1 MLSISTPLNCCTEV
15 GNYTFSVD
23 YISDGDGSPDTL
35 FQEYSRP
42 VYVFDG
48 VVAEEDEFDMIWLGY
63 TGSRW
68 FGMQFNLAEMNV
80 TNADLQVRSKEFH
93 AFWNRAYNRVTYYVS
108 DPTTKPTPVGVDW
121 YIIGERGSQYGVS
134 FTSSNQQGLLL
145 IMHYTNKSF
154 ATFFFQAIWGLIPSS
169 SEQSDWT
176 RLLSMCGWA

>member
-1 MLSISTPLNCCTEV
+1 MYLREEELRLSFSTPLNCCTEE

-23 YISDGDGSPDTL
+23 YISDGDGPPDTL

-48 VVAEEDEFDMIWLGY
+48 VVAEEDENVGAGDMVWLGY

-134 FTSSNQQGLLL
+134 FTSYSN
-145 IMHYTNKSF
+145 KV
-154 ATFFFQAIWGLIPSS
+154 
-169 SEQSDWT
+169 
-176 RLLSMCGWA
+176 